1 MVGAYPVLSC
11 RYLRRNIIIAQRGRL
26 RIYHDPIC
34 SRATMEMRL
43 AKLGF
48 ACRPMT
54 GAHRRQGS
62 TGGEGRC
69 IPLGEG

>member
-1 MVGAYPVLSC
+1 
-11 RYLRRNIIIAQRGRL
+11 
-26 RIYHDPIC
+26 
-34 SRATMEMRL
+34 MEMRL